1 MKKHKIPFKIVQ
13 ALVSFV
19 FSKILY
25 IIRII
30 RNISKTSEIP
40 ILGMYMNF
48 QKSTKDE
55 KNWFRIQPPLQK

>member
-55 KNWFRIQPPLQK
+55 KN